1 MCGEETEEPVKIL
14 GPYDTDLQMFT
25 ELPRDPGRAHL
36 GFLRWLAEQG
46 RLEHETAGAAAGEY
60 VTDEDD
66 LDALSQA
73 A

>member
-1 MCGEETEEPVKIL
+1 MCGEEREELVKIL
-14 GPYDTDLQMFT
+14 GRYDTDLQMFT
-25 ELPRDPGRAHL
+25 ESPRDPGRAHL
-36 GFLRWLAEQG
+36 GFLRWLAEHG
-46 RLEHETAGAAAGEY
+46 RLEHETAGTPAGEY